1 MQLIISCLSYFSSS
15 LSTYTSL
22 SFSLQKEPYLNNYVN
37 RNVIFAE
44 VLISKHVYK
53 VATVVMYTLYDSRGL
68 LCKSLL
74 FQGVDSYKLHKFV
87 LEINEHQYI

>member
-1 MQLIISCLSYFSSS
+1 M
-15 LSTYTSL
+15 
-22 SFSLQKEPYLNNYVN
+22 
-37 RNVIFAE
+37 
-44 VLISKHVYK
+44 
-53 VATVVMYTLYDSRGL
+53 VMYTLYDSRGL